1 MFVIKKQNKI
11 INNNKFSLKRV
22 FTKYGKHNQQYI
34 VFKCDLELKKR
45 NSENDMYMYTVC
57 LAFNRFKCK

>member
-11 INNNKFSLKRV
+11 INSNKFSLKRV

-34 VFKCDLELKKR
+34 VFKCDLELKK
-45 NSENDMYMYTVC
+45 
-57 LAFNRFKCK
+57 KKQ

>member
-11 INNNKFSLKRV
+11 INSNKFSLKRV

-34 VFKCDLELKKR
+34 VFKCDLELKK
-45 NSENDMYMYTVC
+45 ETVRMTC
-57 LAFNRFKCK
+57 TCTQCV